1 MKKIFC
7 LILAF
12 SFLAFFGFGQQ
23 DDAPMRGNNIQG
35 LKIAFVTKQL
45 SLTTDE
51 AQKFWPVYY
60 SYLDEMKKA
69 RSDRKDDVLLF
80 EESVLNIRKKFRTD
94 FKKVLNTDERVNK
107 ALTIDRDFNN
117 ELRKELQKR
126 VQQRKKVDLKQ

>member
-12 SFLAFFGFGQQ
+12 SFLTFFGFGQQ
-23 DDAPMRGNNIQG
+23 DDAPARGSSIQG

-69 RSDRKDDVLLF
+69 RNDRKDDVLLF
-80 EESVLNIRKKFRTD
+80 EESVLNIRKKFRSD
-94 FKKVLNTDERVNK
+94 FKKVLSTDERVNK

-126 VQQRKKVDLKQ
+126 VQQRKKGD